1 MISAFLNSVKIPEL
15 RRRILFTLAVIVIV
29 RLGAAITTP
38 GVNQGVLQEWFRTS
52 LSQRT
57 GGGLAALFNLFS
69 GGALE
74 NCAVFSL
81 GIMPYISASIM
92 MQLLTAVIPQLG
104 RLAREDGGRQK
115 IMQLTRYTTLVLC
128 IFQGYLLALSFQH
141 PESYHTMLPGITDT
155 IRQLGVPLVDD
166 LGWKFRIVTVVSL
179 TTGTLVLMWLG
190 DQITER
196 GIGNGISL
204 IITIGIVARLP
215 AALVQAWKT
224 FVPSGQ
230 GASQVNP
237 MVLVLLV
244 LVLIF
249 VIAAVIAI
257 TQGVRKI
264 TVQYAKRVVGR
275 KMYGG
280 QTQYMPLKVNY
291 AGVMPIIFAWALLLF
306 PATIVSYGFKNSPTA
321 NRIAAALST
330 GWPHYVA
337 LAAMIFFFSYFW
349 VATQFQP
356 TQIADDLKKY
366 GGYIPGVR
374 PGKPTADFLDYTMT
388 RLTFAGAIFLTLIA
402 VFPSLL
408 SQWLNVPVITAQFF
422 GGTSLLIIVG
432 VMLDTMRQVETHLI
446 QRHYDG
452 FLRKGRIRGRSFD
465 RAAYARG
472 EAVEQW
478 HPHLVWCG
486 YCRARDCRGRDL
498 SLWAIGEKAAC
509 SSRPARFRQRNSGG
523 NDYAALRDSRDFTRG
538 DSAA

>member
-1 MISAFLNSVKIPEL
+1 MVSAFLNTVKIPEL

-38 GVNQGVLQEWFRTS
+38 GVNQAVLQEWFKSS
-52 LSQRT
+52 LTDKS
-57 GGGLAALFNLFS
+57 GGSVAALFNLFS

-74 NCAVFSL
+74 NCAIFSL

-92 MQLLTAVIPQLG
+92 LQLLTAVVPQLG
-104 RLAREDGGRQK
+104 RLAKEDGGRQK
-115 IMQLTRYTTLVLC
+115 IMQYTRYATVALC
-128 IFQGYLLALSFQH
+128 IFQGYLLAVSFQH

-155 IRQLGVPLVDD
+155 IGRLGIPLVDD
-166 LGWKFRIVTVVSL
+166 LGWTFRIVTVISL
-179 TTGTLVLMWLG
+179 TTGTLFLMWLG
-190 DQITER
+190 DQITDR

-215 AALVQAWKT
+215 AALAQAWKT
-224 FVPSGQ
+224 FVPSAGGS
-230 GASQVNP
+230 GAGQVNP
-237 MVLVLLV
+237 AILVLMVAFLF
-244 LVLIF
+244 I
-249 VIAAVIAI
+249 VIGAVIAI

-306 PATIVSYGFKNSPTA
+306 PSTIIGWVGKNSPTA
-321 NRIAAALST
+321 AKIAAALNT
-330 GWPHYVA
+330 GWPHYLF

-356 TQIADDLKKY
+356 SQIADDLKKY

-374 PGKPTADFLDYTMT
+374 PGKPTSDFLDFTMT
-388 RLTFAGAIFLTLIA
+388 RLTFAGAVFLTLIA
-402 VFPSLL
+402 VLPSLL
-408 SQWLNVPVITAQFF
+408 SQGLHVPTITAQFF

-452 FLRKGRIRGRSFD
+452 FLRKGRIRGRSD
-465 RAAYARG
+465 RASYSRG
-472 EAVEQW
+472 EAAPQSALMWLYVGIAI
-478 HPHLVWCG
+478 LVIG
-486 YCRARDCRGRDL
+486 GVAVFLYGR
-498 SLWAIGEKAAC
+498 
-509 SSRPARFRQRNSGG
+509 
-523 NDYAALRDSRDFTRG
+523 
-538 DSAA
+538 

>member
-1 MISAFLNSVKIPEL
+1 MVSAFLNTVKIPEL
-15 RRRILFTLAVIVIV
+15 RRRILFTLAVIVVV

-38 GVNQGVLQEWFRTS
+38 GVNPAVLQDWFRTS
-52 LSQRT
+52 SQT
-57 GGGLAALFNLFS
+57 AGGGVAALFNLCS

-115 IMQLTRYTTLVLC
+115 IMQLTRYTTVGLC

-141 PESYHTMLPGITDT
+141 PESYHTMLPGIPDT
-155 IRQLGVPLVDD
+155 IRNLGIPLVDD
-166 LGWKFRIVTVVSL
+166 LGWKFRIVTVISL
-179 TTGTLVLMWLG
+179 TSGTLILMWLG

-244 LVLIF
+244 VVLIF

-280 QTQYMPLKVNY
+280 QKQYMPLKVNY

-306 PATIVSYGFKNSPTA
+306 PATIVSF
-321 NRIAAALST
+321 
-330 GWPHYVA
+330 V
-337 LAAMIFFFSYFW
+337 
-349 VATQFQP
+349 
-356 TQIADDLKKY
+356 
-366 GGYIPGVR
+366 
-374 PGKPTADFLDYTMT
+374 GK
-388 RLTFAGAIFLTLIA
+388 
-402 VFPSLL
+402 
-408 SQWLNVPVITAQFF
+408 
-422 GGTSLLIIVG
+422 
-432 VMLDTMRQVETHLI
+432 
-446 QRHYDG
+446 
-452 FLRKGRIRGRSFD
+452 
-465 RAAYARG
+465 
-472 EAVEQW
+472 
-478 HPHLVWCG
+478 
-486 YCRARDCRGRDL
+486 
-498 SLWAIGEKAAC
+498 
-509 SSRPARFRQRNSGG
+509 
-523 NDYAALRDSRDFTRG
+523 
-538 DSAA
+538 

>member
-1 MISAFLNSVKIPEL
+1 MVSAFLSTVKIPEL
-15 RRRILFTLAVIVIV
+15 RRRIFFTLAVIVLV

-38 GVNQGVLQEWFRTS
+38 GVNQAVLQEWFRTAS
-52 LSQRT
+52 SQT

-92 MQLLTAVIPQLG
+92 MQLLTAVIPRLG

-115 IMQLTRYTTLVLC
+115 IMQLTRYATVVLC
-128 IFQGYLLALSFQH
+128 IFQGYLLAVSFQH

-155 IRQLGVPLVDD
+155 IRNLGVPLVDD
-166 LGWKFRIVTVVSL
+166 TGWTFRIVTVISL
-179 TTGTLVLMWLG
+179 TTGTLFLMWLG

-196 GIGNGISL
+196 GVGNGISL

-215 AALVQAWKT
+215 AALAQAWKT
-224 FVPSGQ
+224 FVPTEAGT
-230 GASQVNP
+230 SQVNP
-237 MVLVLLV
+237 AILVLMVAFLF
-244 LVLIF
+244 L

-264 TVQYAKRVVGR
+264 SVQYAKRVIGR

-280 QTQYMPLKVNY
+280 QSTFMPLKVNY

-306 PATIVSYGFKNSPTA
+306 PTTIVGFLFPTSRLA
-321 NRIAAALST
+321 KQITEAMAS
-330 GWPHYVA
+330 GWPHYA
-337 LAAMIFFFSYFW
+337 LIAGMIFFFSYFW

-356 TQIADDLKKY
+356 SQIADDLKKH
-366 GGYIPGVR
+366 GGSIPGVR

-388 RLTFAGAIFLTLIA
+388 RLTFAGAVFLTLVA
-402 VFPSLL
+402 VLPSLL
-408 SQWLNVPVITAQFF
+408 SQGLHVPQITAQFF

-465 RAAYARG
+465 RASYARG
-472 EAVEQW
+472 EAVAGGTLMW
-478 HPHLVWCG
+478 LYVGIAVLVIAG
-486 YCRARDCRGRDL
+486 VAIFLYGR
-498 SLWAIGEKAAC
+498 
-509 SSRPARFRQRNSGG
+509 
-523 NDYAALRDSRDFTRG
+523 
-538 DSAA
+538 

>member
-1 MISAFLNSVKIPEL
+1 MVSAFLNSVKIPEL

-38 GVNQGVLQEWFRTS
+38 GVNVAVLQEWFHSALT
-52 LSQRT
+52 QKQ
-57 GGGLAALFNLFS
+57 GGSVAALFNLFS

-74 NCAVFSL
+74 NCAIFSL

-115 IMQLTRYTTLVLC
+115 IMQYTRFATVALC
-128 IFQGYLLALSFQH
+128 VFQGYLLAVSFQH
-141 PESYHTMLPGITDT
+141 PESYHTVLGGITET
-155 IRQLGVPLVDD
+155 MARMGVPLVSDP
-166 LGWKFRIVTVVSL
+166 GWTFRVVTVLSM
-179 TTGTLVLMWLG
+179 TTGTLFLMWLG
-190 DQITER
+190 DQITDR

-224 FVPSGQ
+224 FVPSGGQ
-230 GASQVNP
+230 ASQVNP
-237 MVLVLLV
+237 MVLVLMI
-244 LVLIF
+244 LILFF

-306 PATIVSYGFKNSPTA
+306 PTTIVGFAFKNSPTA
-321 NRIAAALST
+321 GKIASALNN
-330 GWPHYVA
+330 GWPHYAV
-337 LAAMIFFFSYFW
+337 LAVMIFFFSYFW

-356 TQIADDLKKY
+356 AQIADDLKKV

-374 PGKPTADFLDYTMT
+374 PGKPTSDFLDFTMT

-402 VFPSLL
+402 VLPSLL
-408 SQWLNVPVITAQFF
+408 SQGLNVPYIT
-422 GGTSLLIIVG
+422 
-432 VMLDTMRQVETHLI
+432 
-446 QRHYDG
+446 
-452 FLRKGRIRGRSFD
+452 
-465 RAAYARG
+465 
-472 EAVEQW
+472 
-478 HPHLVWCG
+478 
-486 YCRARDCRGRDL
+486 
-498 SLWAIGEKAAC
+498 
-509 SSRPARFRQRNSGG
+509 
-523 NDYAALRDSRDFTRG
+523 
-538 DSAA
+538 